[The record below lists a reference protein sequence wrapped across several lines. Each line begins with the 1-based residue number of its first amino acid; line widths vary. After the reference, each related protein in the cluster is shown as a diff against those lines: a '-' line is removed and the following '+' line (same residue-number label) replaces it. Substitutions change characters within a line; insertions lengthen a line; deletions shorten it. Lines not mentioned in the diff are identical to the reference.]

1 MDSDLW
7 FHVQGTSGSHVLL
20 RHPDKI
26 IPEKETV
33 IKAASVAAWFSKARQ
48 AKSVWVTY
56 TLAKNVSKDKGFKAG
71 TVFVKKSKKIKLC
84 SWRNAAIRISNS
96 GIIYPA
102 AHLAYP
108 SDFFLFHILNLINFL
123 KYLLLNHKHSEYC

>member
-1 MDSDLW
+1 MKNSKFENNFWKYKLENEFEIIAGKTAEDNDILSTVYAMDSDLW

-48 AKSVWVTY
+48 AKSVYVTY
-56 TLAKNVSKDKGFKAG
+56 TLAKNVGKDKGFKAG
-71 TVFVKKSKKIKLC
+71 AVFVKKSKKIKVPPKLPD
-84 SWRNAAIRISNS
+84 S
-96 GIIYPA
+96 
-102 AHLAYP
+102 
-108 SDFFLFHILNLINFL
+108 
-123 KYLLLNHKHSEYC
+123 